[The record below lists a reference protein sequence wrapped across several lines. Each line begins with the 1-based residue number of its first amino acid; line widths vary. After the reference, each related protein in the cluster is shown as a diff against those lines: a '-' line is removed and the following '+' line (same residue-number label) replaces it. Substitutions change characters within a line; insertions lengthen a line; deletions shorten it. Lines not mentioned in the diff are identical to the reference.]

1 MQDHPDAWPFK
12 DPVDARE
19 VPDYYDIIRDP
30 MGNNYHNV
38 LSYLEP
44 ILFILCILVC
54 WKFVEFYISFS
65 SAILFTCAECCITP
79 TVNAVVQ

>member
-54 WKFVEFYISFS
+54 
-65 SAILFTCAECCITP
+65 
-79 TVNAVVQ
+79 